1 MPLTTAG
8 ERGLR
13 LSGGE
18 KQRLAFARAVLKRP
32 SILVL
37 DEATSALDT
46 LTEQAIQSSLSQL
59 RSHCTT
65 VIVAHRLSTIMDAD
79 IILVRKCVRSVG
91 VKGAECESHPR
102 QNESQ
107 LRSHC
112 IAVYATQAHQL
123 ALSNPSLPL
132 TPTYPSQLRPA
143 SDPYLPKPAAG
154 T

>member
-1 MPLTTAG
+1 MACTQVEAASSAWRLPVQCSSAPSVTFPSFSLHFLQTAG

-79 IILVRKCVRSVG
+79 IILVR
-91 VKGAECESHPR
+91 EC
-102 QNESQ
+102 
-107 LRSHC
+107 
-112 IAVYATQAHQL
+112 
-123 ALSNPSLPL
+123 
-132 TPTYPSQLRPA
+132 
-143 SDPYLPKPAAG
+143 G
-154 T
+154 M